1 MATKYRH
8 THGDFLIE
16 HSMPKPAVHGKMR
29 VKLAPVFD
37 VMSLPQASQQ
47 QQQYL
52 QEKIGFLNRDVLI
65 AGVPSRPVIHSSKHP
80 SVSRSGVY
88 S

>member
-1 MATKYRH
+1 MQTPMQARIPHPHSKMGNARRRTKAMATKYRH

-37 VMSLPQASQQ
+37 VMPLPQASQQ
-47 QQQYL
+47 QQQHL
-52 QEKIGFLNRDVLI
+52 QENWF
-65 AGVPSRPVIHSSKHP
+65 SQ
-80 SVSRSGVY
+80 
-88 S
+88 